1 MRVNEIFYSIDGEGL
16 RAGALAVF
24 IRLAGCNLRC
34 SYCDT
39 SYAWEEDAGQ
49 DMTIR
54 EILEYIERY
63 GCDRI
68 TLTGGEPL
76 RSREG
81 MDLTRALVEEGYEVN
96 IETNGSVAVEDV
108 LIPGTIITMDYKCP
122 SSGCESSMLIDN
134 IGILR
139 KSDALKFVVGTE
151 EDLHKAAEIIE
162 KYNPACQCFLSP
174 VFGGIEPAEIVEFM
188 KDKDMH
194 RCRLQLQMHKYIWGP
209 EEKGV

>member
-68 TLTGGEPL
+68 TLTGGEV
-76 RSREG
+76 
-81 MDLTRALVEEGYEVN
+81 LV
-96 IETNGSVAVEDV
+96 
-108 LIPGTIITMDYKCP
+108 PGTIITMDYKCP
-122 SSGCESSMLIDN
+122 SSGCESSMLTDN

-151 EDLHKAAEIIE
+151 EDLCKAAEIIE
-162 KYNPACQCFLSP
+162 KYKPACQCFLSP

-194 RCRLQLQMHKYIWGP
+194 RCRLQLQMHKYIWDP